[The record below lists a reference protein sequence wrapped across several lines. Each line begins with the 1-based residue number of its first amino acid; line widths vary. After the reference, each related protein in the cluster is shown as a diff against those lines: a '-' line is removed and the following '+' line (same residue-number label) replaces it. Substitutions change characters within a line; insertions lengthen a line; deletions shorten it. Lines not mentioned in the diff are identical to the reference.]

1 MKRVLAIPYL
11 LWMVVFVI
19 LPISFMIYYSFNNM
33 SGNLTLQNYAEF
45 LSSNYLKMTLNS
57 FWYAFLITVIT
68 LLISYPLALVISRL
82 KHKTFWLLII
92 IIPTWINILLKTYAF
107 IGILGINGVVNTIF
121 ETIGLTKIQLL
132 FSDFAFIT
140 VAVYI
145 FIPFMVLPIFN
156 SINGINKNLIS
167 ASYDLGASKWETLT
181 RVIFPLSLEGVKS
194 GIQITFIPALSLFM
208 LSRLVA
214 GNKVVTLGTAIEQ
227 QFLINENWGMGST
240 VGVFLILFMVF
251 VMLATRTKKESV

>member
-19 LPISFMIYYSFNNM
+19 LPISFMIYYSFNDM

-121 ETIGLTKIQLL
+121 ETIGLTQIQLL

>member
-19 LPISFMIYYSFNNM
+19 LPISFMIYYSFNDM

>member
-1 MKRVLAIPYL
+1 MKSVLAIPYL

-19 LPISFMIYYSFNNM
+19 LPISFMIYYSFNDM

-167 ASYDLGASKWETLT
+167 ASYDLGASKLETLT
-181 RVIFPLSLEGVKS
+181 RV
-194 GIQITFIPALSLFM
+194 
-208 LSRLVA
+208 
-214 GNKVVTLGTAIEQ
+214 
-227 QFLINENWGMGST
+227 
-240 VGVFLILFMVF
+240 
-251 VMLATRTKKESV
+251 

>member
-19 LPISFMIYYSFNNM
+19 LPISFMIYYSFNDM

-107 IGILGINGVVNTIF
+107 IGILGINGVVNTVF
-121 ETIGLTKIQLL
+121 EMIGLTKIQLL

-251 VMLATRTKKESV
+251 VMLVTRTKKESV

>member
-1 MKRVLAIPYL
+1 MKRVLAFPYL

-19 LPISFMIYYSFNNM
+19 LPISFMIYYSFNDM

>member
-19 LPISFMIYYSFNNM
+19 LPISFMIYYSFNDM

-156 SINGINKNLIS
+156 AINGINKNLIS

>member
-1 MKRVLAIPYL
+1 MKRVLAFPYL

-19 LPISFMIYYSFNNM
+19 LPISFMIYYSFNDM

-214 GNKVVTLGTAIEQ
+214 GNKAVTLGTAIEQ

>member
-1 MKRVLAIPYL
+1 MKRIIAIPYL

-19 LPISFMIYYSFNNM
+19 LPISFMIYYSFNDM
-33 SGNLTLQNYAEF
+33 SGNLTLQNYVEF

-181 RVIFPLSLEGVKS
+181 RVIYPLSLEGVKS

-251 VMLATRTKKESV
+251 VMLFTRTKKESV

>member
-1 MKRVLAIPYL
+1 MKRVIAIPYL

-19 LPISFMIYYSFNNM
+19 LPISFMIYYSFTDM
-33 SGNLTLQNYAEF
+33 SNNLTLQNYAEF

-107 IGILGINGVVNTIF
+107 IGILGINGVVNTVF

-167 ASYDLGASKWETLT
+167 ASYDLGASKWETLR

-240 VGVFLILFMVF
+240 VGVFLILFMVC
-251 VMLATRTKKESV
+251 VMLVTRTKKESV

>member
-11 LWMVVFVI
+11 LWMVLFVI
-19 LPISFMIYYSFNNM
+19 LPISFMIYYSFNDM

>member
-19 LPISFMIYYSFNNM
+19 LPISFMIYYSFNDM

-107 IGILGINGVVNTIF
+107 IGILGINGVVNTVF
-121 ETIGLTKIQLL
+121 EMIGLTKIQLL

-240 VGVFLILFMVF
+240 VGVFLILFMVC
-251 VMLATRTKKESV
+251 VMLVTRTKKESV

>member
-1 MKRVLAIPYL
+1 
-11 LWMVVFVI
+11 
-19 LPISFMIYYSFNNM
+19 
-33 SGNLTLQNYAEF
+33 
-45 LSSNYLKMTLNS
+45 
-57 FWYAFLITVIT
+57 
-68 LLISYPLALVISRL
+68 
-82 KHKTFWLLII
+82 WLLII

-167 ASYDLGASKWETLT
+167 ASYDLGASKLETLT

-251 VMLATRTKKESV
+251 VMLVTRTKKESV